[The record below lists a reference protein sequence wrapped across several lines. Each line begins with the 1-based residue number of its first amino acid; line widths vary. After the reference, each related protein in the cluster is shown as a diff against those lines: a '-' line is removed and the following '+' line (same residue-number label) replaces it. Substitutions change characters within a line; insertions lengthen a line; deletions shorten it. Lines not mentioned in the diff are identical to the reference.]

1 MEYDDR
7 LTITTPEGLDL
18 ELTLAGVGSRFVSA
32 IVDSL
37 IQIAIIVALV
47 VVGAATGGA
56 GPVVVTIGAFVV
68 LFSYDVLF
76 EVLNAG
82 RTPGK
87 RWNGL
92 RVVRTSGRPIG
103 FFASAVR
110 NLMRIVDYVFM
121 IGAVSILVTPK
132 NQRLGDLAAGTI
144 VVRELHGGRGE
155 DFAPMAASAP
165 SHYAAWDTSA
175 VTSEE
180 LAAVLHYLE
189 RRDEIPNETR
199 RELGHTLAER
209 LRPKIAGAPAEL
221 RGEAFLEALA
231 AAKSARR

>member
-32 IVDSL
+32 IVDTS
-37 IQIAIIVALV
+37 IQVAIILALV
-47 VVGAATGGA
+47 AVGAFTGGA
-56 GPVVVTIGAFVV
+56 GPVIVTIGAFAV
-68 LFSYDVLF
+68 LFTYDVLF
-76 EVLNAG
+76 EVLNGG

-87 RWNGL
+87 QWNGL
-92 RVVRTSGRPIG
+92 RVVRSSGRPIG
-103 FFASAVR
+103 FFASAIR
-110 NLMRIVDYVFM
+110 NLMRLIDYLFF
-121 IGAVSILVTPK
+121 IGAFAILVTVK

-155 DFAPMAASAP
+155 ALAPVSAGAP
-165 SHYAAWDTSA
+165 SEYAAWDTSA
-175 VTSEE
+175 VTAEE

-189 RRDEIPNETR
+189 RRDEIESETR
-199 RELGHTLAER
+199 RRLGHTLAER

-221 RGEAFLEALA
+221 RGERFLEALA

>member
-1 MEYDDR
+1 VEYDDR

-32 IVDSL
+32 IVDSA
-37 IQIAIIVALV
+37 IQAGIIIALV
-47 VVGAATGGA
+47 IVGLIAGGA
-56 GPVVVTIGAFVV
+56 GPVIVSIGAFAV

-92 RVVRTSGRPIG
+92 RVVRSSGRPIG

-110 NLMRIVDYVFM
+110 NLMRIVDYVFL
-121 IGAVSILVTPK
+121 IGAVAILVTPK

-155 DFAPMAASAP
+155 APAALSAP
-165 SHYAAWDTSA
+165 AVDAYAAWDTSSLTA
-175 VTSEE
+175 DE
-180 LAAVLHYLE
+180 LAAVLHFLE
-189 RRDEIPNETR
+189 RRDEIEHEPR
-199 RELGHTLAER
+199 RRLAHTLAER
-209 LRPKIAGAPAEL
+209 LRPKIAGAPADL
-221 RGEAFLEALA
+221 AGERFLEALA
-231 AAKSARR
+231 AAKRARR